1 MKDEKHS
8 RGAFDGLT
16 EDEIEELYR
25 KNREIMSKQN
35 KPHNKILME
44 GKVIID
50 ETREDL
56 KRNPTFYYVIG
67 SILGGII
74 LGWLMFKN

>member
-1 MKDEKHS
+1 MTDEQHS

-16 EDEIEELYR
+16 EEEIEEQYR
-25 KNREIMSKQN
+25 KNREIMLKQN

-44 GKVIID
+44 GKIMMD

-56 KRNPTFYYVIG
+56 KSNPMPYYVVG
-67 SILGGII
+67 AILFGII
-74 LGWLMFKN
+74 LGWLLFSN